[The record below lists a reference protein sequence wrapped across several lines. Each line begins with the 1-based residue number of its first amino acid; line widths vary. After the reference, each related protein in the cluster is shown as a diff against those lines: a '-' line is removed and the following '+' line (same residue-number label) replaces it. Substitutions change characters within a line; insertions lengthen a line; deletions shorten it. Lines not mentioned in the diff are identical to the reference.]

1 MRTVSI
7 DREDDP
13 FVATG
18 GEAEVTSQGWP
29 AIESLP
35 TLADALPAI
44 ENCPAD
50 PLEIAPGVFAPR
62 HASKEEPYDG
72 R

>member
-7 DREDDP
+7 EREDDP

-18 GEAEVTSQGWP
+18 GETEVTPQGWP
-29 AIESLP
+29 TIESLP

-50 PLEIAPGVFAPR
+50 PLEIAPGVVDPIARSRRGPM
-62 HASKEEPYDG
+62 G
-72 R
+72 